1 MKNKGELLR
10 EQIELAGL
18 TPKKLGEKLRYA
30 NPYLAIQQYINGEKE
45 IGERV
50 GRKLAEG
57 LDLPGDFFLD
67 ERGTEERIA
76 RNEKAY
82 EAFLATPLGA
92 ATEADDLAAI
102 RRLLP
107 ALRNPTVE
115 WISAF
120 ALHLR
125 GQGPMPTITT
135 GDMHGVLRSG
145 PQKAKKK

>member
-10 EQIELAGL
+10 EQIERAGL

-67 ERGTEERIA
+67 ERGTEERMA
-76 RNEKAY
+76 RNERIY
-82 EAFLATPLGA
+82 EEFLATPLGS
-92 ATEADDLAAI
+92 ATEPDERAAV

-107 ALRNPTVE
+107 VLTNPSVQWLSALV
-115 WISAF
+115 
-120 ALHLR
+120 LHLR
-125 GQGPMPTITT
+125 GQGPMPSVSDR
-135 GDMHGVLRSG
+135 DMK
-145 PQKAKKK
+145 KAVRPVPKKS

>member
-1 MKNKGELLR
+1 MKTKGELLR
-10 EQIELAGL
+10 QQIEQAGL

-76 RNEKAY
+76 RNERAY
-82 EAFLATPLGA
+82 EAFLETPLGA
-92 ATEADDLAAI
+92 ATPADDRAAI

-107 ALRNPTVE
+107 ALRSPSVE

-125 GQGPMPTITT
+125 GQGPMPSISATDVRLAMGASTAK
-135 GDMHGVLRSG
+135 S
-145 PQKAKKK
+145 KKK